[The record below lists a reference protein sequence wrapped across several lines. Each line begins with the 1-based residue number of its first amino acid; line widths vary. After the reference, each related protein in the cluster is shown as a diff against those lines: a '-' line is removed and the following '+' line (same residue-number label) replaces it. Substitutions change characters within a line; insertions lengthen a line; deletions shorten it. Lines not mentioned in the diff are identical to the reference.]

1 MMVSQKK
8 LFGIN
13 GDSLWP
19 VNILIKHLPGR
30 GKDAPH
36 LQQHHT
42 VKGLSTSQM
51 RKDIHSSRKTP
62 TPTQHNLK
70 SQNPLK
76 RKFKKNRRT
85 LKLIKANFSA
95 EVLFLNF

>member
-1 MMVSQKK
+1 M
-8 LFGIN
+8 
-13 GDSLWP
+13 
-19 VNILIKHLPGR
+19 PGR
-30 GKDAPH
+30 GTDAPH
-36 LQQHHT
+36 LQQHCT

-51 RKDIHSSRKTP
+51 RKDIHNSRKTP

-76 RKFKKNRRT
+76 KKKEKEKST

-95 EVLFLNF
+95 EVLFLNFQAATLLVYETV